1 MLLGLLALGG
11 AALAALSGADQPL
24 YRGGGLLMPAMPDP
38 VSPEMSLAL
47 SCAAMIT
54 VAALMVI
61 INRTF
66 NLLRTSSIL
75 LSGLYLFMQCSAPIV
90 SARLSEGTLLTIM
103 TLVLM
108 SLLYSCYQRPASTQ
122 TVFLAFLL
130 CTGATFAQAAA
141 LIYLPVILVGCMQMR
156 CFTFRSA
163 LAAGLGVVTP
173 FWLVAGFAP
182 ELLKSIAMPSI
193 VSPGSLT
200 FSTQTLQLTVTVAFV
215 LVWAVTML
223 MLNLYRVYSYNARA
237 RALNGL
243 MATMTVATMIL
254 AAVDFAHVD
263 AYLPTLFCFTA
274 LQTALFFRIN
284 YERRSYIWVLALLG
298 VCVSLYI
305 WNLWI

>member
-1 MLLGLLALGG
+1 MLLGV
-11 AALAALSGADQPL
+11 AALSGAAVAALTGADEPL
-24 YRGGGLLMPAMPDP
+24 YRGGGLLFPAMPDP
-38 VSPEMSLAL
+38 ASPELSLGL
-47 SCAAMIT
+47 SCAAMIA

-90 SARLSEGTLLTIM
+90 SARLSEGTLLA
-103 TLVLM
+103 LVALLLT

-130 CTGATFAQAAA
+130 CTAASLAQGAA

-163 LAAGLGVVTP
+163 LAAALGVATP
-173 FWLVAGFAP
+173 FWIVAGFAP
-182 ELLKSIAMPSI
+182 ELLKSITIPSI
-193 VSPGSLT
+193 ISPGSLT

-215 LVWAVTML
+215 LIWAMTML

-263 AYLPTLFCFTA
+263 AYLPSLFCFTA

-298 VCVSLYI
+298 VCVALYI